1 MDVVFLSKKRRKRNR
16 VLANLLNPIPLICF
30 LLAIFSLWAIFSPPS
45 PLWQFFIGL
54 PVSLLVIYWFISALL
69 EDINGE
75 YERLVIQT
83 DINICPPTYWN
94 GFGKENWQAET
105 HVKTN
110 FSAGYFILEYINF
123 LERIP
128 ISRGTERLSYFLDDR
143 NNPSSN
149 DPDKG
154 IKTLLE
160 IKNSIENY
168 IANSKKKLSS
178 GISFEDINAILKDCD
193 DFIIILKD
201 LKNKEV
207 KFSLVFL
214 SQPAWNNQ
222 MYFDYRQ
229 RGYCI

>member
-30 LLAIFSLWAIFSPPS
+30 LLAIFSLWAIFSPPN

-54 PVSLLVIYWFISALL
+54 PVSLVVIYWFISALL
-69 EDINGE
+69 EDINCE

-128 ISRGTERLSYFLDDR
+128 ISKGTERLSYFLDDR

-154 IKTLLE
+154 IKTLLDL
-160 IKNSIENY
+160 KHSIENY
-168 IANSKKKLSS
+168 IANSEKKVSS
-178 GISFEDINAILKDCD
+178 GISSKDIKGILKDFD
-193 DFIIILKD
+193 DFIEILKD

-214 SQPAWNNQ
+214 SQPVWNHEIQFN
-222 MYFDYRQ
+222 YRQ

>member
-1 MDVVFLSKKRRKRNR
+1 MFFISNFFIVR
-16 VLANLLNPIPLICF
+16 
-30 LLAIFSLWAIFSPPS
+30 IFSPPS
-45 PLWQFFIGL
+45 PLWQFFFGL

-69 EDINGE
+69 EDINGK

-83 DINICPPTYWN
+83 DINICPSTYWN
-94 GFGKENWQAET
+94 GFGKENWRAET

-128 ISRGTERLSYFLDDR
+128 ISRGIERLSYYLDDR
-143 NNPSSN
+143 NNPSAH
-149 DPDKG
+149 DPEKG

-160 IKNSIENY
+160 IKNSMEI
-168 IANSKKKLSS
+168 ILQILRKKSSS
-178 GISFEDINAILKDCD
+178 GITSEDINGILKDCD
-193 DFIIILKD
+193 DFIVILKD
-201 LKNKEV
+201 LKNQEV

-222 MYFDYRQ
+222 IYFDYRQ

>member
-30 LLAIFSLWAIFSPPS
+30 LLAISSLWVIFSPPS
-45 PLWQFFIGL
+45 PLWQFFFGL

-69 EDINGE
+69 EDINGK

-83 DINICPPTYWN
+83 DINICPSTYWN
-94 GFGKENWQAET
+94 GFGKENWRAETET

-128 ISRGTERLSYFLDDR
+128 ISRGIERLSYYLDDR
-143 NNPSSN
+143 NNPSAH
-149 DPDKG
+149 DPEKG

-160 IKNSIENY
+160 IKNSMENY
-168 IANSKKKLSS
+168 IANSKKK
-178 GISFEDINAILKDCD
+178 
-193 DFIIILKD
+193 IIFR
-201 LKNKEV
+201 NYV
-207 KFSLVFL
+207 
-214 SQPAWNNQ
+214 
-222 MYFDYRQ
+222 
-229 RGYCI
+229 